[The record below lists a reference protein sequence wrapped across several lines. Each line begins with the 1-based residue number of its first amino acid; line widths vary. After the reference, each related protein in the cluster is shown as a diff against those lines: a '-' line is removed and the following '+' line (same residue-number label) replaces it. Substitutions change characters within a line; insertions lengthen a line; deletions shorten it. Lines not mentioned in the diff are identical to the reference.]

1 MRQFYLYK
9 NSSGYYN
16 AIFVDPT
23 SGNRGIDKSTHS
35 KDQIKATMIAT
46 LSITKNML
54 LAGKLLR

>member
-23 SGNRGIDKSTHS
+23 SGKRGIDKSTHS
-35 KDQIKATMIAT
+35 KDKIEATMIAT
-46 LSITKNML
+46 S
-54 LAGKLLR
+54 